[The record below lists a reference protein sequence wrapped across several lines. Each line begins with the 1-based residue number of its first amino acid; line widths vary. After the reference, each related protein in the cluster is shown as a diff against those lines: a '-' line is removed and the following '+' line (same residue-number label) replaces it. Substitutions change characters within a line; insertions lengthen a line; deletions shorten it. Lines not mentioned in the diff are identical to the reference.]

1 MHRRVFLSALPLV
14 GALRA
19 DERPSRRLVPG
30 AAGPRVFT
38 VRGPVGPEELGVTL
52 MHEHVLVDFVG
63 ADKVSRE
70 RYDPDAAFE
79 VALPR
84 LRALEETGC
93 RTLVECTPAYLGR
106 DAALLARLSEASGLH
121 LVTNTGYY
129 GAAEDKF
136 VPALAHAETADQ
148 LAGRWTAEF
157 REGIDGTGVRP
168 GFLKIGVDKGRLSP
182 IDRKLI
188 VAAARCHRK
197 TGLRIGVHTGDGAAA
212 LDILETLKAEGVP
225 PEAYVW
231 IHAQSEKDRAFHLR
245 AAAAGAWV
253 EFDGVGP
260 EALDGHVEA
269 VTDMIGR
276 GHLSRL
282 LVSQDAGWYHVG
294 EPGGGRY
301 RGYTFLFEAF
311 LPALRAKGVTEVQVR
326 TLVVENPAR
335 ALSVEAPASA
345 RSLRQRP

>member
-1 MHRRVFLSALPLV
+1 M
-14 GALRA
+14 
-19 DERPSRRLVPG
+19 
-30 AAGPRVFT
+30 
-38 VRGPVGPEELGVTL
+38 TL

-63 ADKVSRE
+63 ADKVARE
-70 RYDPDAAFE
+70 RYDPSEVFE
-79 VALPR
+79 VALPH
-84 LRALEETGC
+84 LLALGKKDC
-93 RTLVECTPAYLGR
+93 RTLVECTPAYLAR

-121 LVTNTGYY
+121 IVTNTGYY

-136 VPALAHAETADQ
+136 VPAHAYGETADQ

-168 GFLKIGVDKGRLSP
+168 GFMKIGVDKGKLSP

-212 LDILETLKAEGVP
+212 LDILETLKAEGIP
-225 PEAYVW
+225 PQAYVW
-231 IHAQSEKDRAFHLR
+231 IHAQSERERGTHLR

-260 EALDGHVEA
+260 EAVDGHVEA
-269 VTDMIGR
+269 VTEMIGR
-276 GHLSRL
+276 GHLGRL
-282 LVSQDAGWYHVG
+282 LVSQDAGWYRVG
-294 EPGGGRY
+294 EPRGGRY

-311 LPALRAKGVTEVQVR
+311 LPALRAKGVTEAQIR
-326 TLVVENPAR
+326 ALMVENPAR
-335 ALSVEAPASA
+335 ALSLGSPSSA
-345 RSLRQRP
+345 